1 MKHIA
6 VAIKDDYWVLLSK
19 PCSFSSAELF
29 KDCICNGETF
39 AIKTVEEVEN
49 YKKVLM

>member
-19 PCSFSSAELF
+19 PCSLSCAELF
-29 KDCICNGETF
+29 KDCVCQGETF
-39 AIKTVEEVEN
+39 AIKTETEVKN
-49 YKKVLM
+49 YKKVLR